1 MAKSWVMHSGHF
13 MMQANIDMTAMEGY
27 MQITRAITCAFMQ
40 IISENISLSHGIIFQ
55 ASERFKMSHLK
66 KAVGRE
72 HTLRRQFISKN
83 YISTSRDQIKK
94 SKHSTVSRIHQLV
107 ISEPVKWSA
116 VPPPLSKA
124 DICFTITLRKIFY

>member
-1 MAKSWVMHSGHF
+1 
-13 MMQANIDMTAMEGY
+13 

-72 HTLRRQFISKN
+72 TLYGANSYQKIHISK
-83 YISTSRDQIKK
+83 SKDQMRNQGTALFPEFIN
-94 SKHSTVSRIHQLV
+94 
-107 ISEPVKWSA
+107 
-116 VPPPLSKA
+116 
-124 DICFTITLRKIFY
+124 